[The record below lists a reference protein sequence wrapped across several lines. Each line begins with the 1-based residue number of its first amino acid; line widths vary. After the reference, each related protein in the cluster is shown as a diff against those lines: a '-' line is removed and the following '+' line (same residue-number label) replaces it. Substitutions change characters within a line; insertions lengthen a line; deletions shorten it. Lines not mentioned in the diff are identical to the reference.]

1 MTKLFAMIFVLGFAL
16 SAASPAEARGGCGIG
31 WHPGPM
37 GGCVRNGGVVVVAPR
52 AVVGTTVVVG
62 GRACPVGWHLGRFG
76 HCRRNW

>member
-1 MTKLFAMIFVLGFAL
+1 MSKLLAMIFVLGFAV

-31 WHPGPM
+31 WHRGPM
-37 GGCVRNGGVVVVAPR
+37 GGCLRNAGTVVVAPR
-52 AVVGTTVVVG
+52 AVVVG